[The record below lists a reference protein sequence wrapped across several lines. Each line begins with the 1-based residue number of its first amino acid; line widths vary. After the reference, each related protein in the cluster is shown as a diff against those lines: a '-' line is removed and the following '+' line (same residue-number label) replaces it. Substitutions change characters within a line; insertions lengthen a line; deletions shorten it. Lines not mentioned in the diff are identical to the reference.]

1 MLFRNKEC
9 IFKDSIVK
17 EEVYEFVKKQFLSVR
32 NVKPRMRFEKF
43 GSAFREEGIEW
54 NFFRKKMNDIGWV
67 MSKHYVFLSSE
78 NASVFQSLMDRV
90 VGCEVEEIPLK

>member
-32 NVKPRMRFEKF
+32 NVKPRMRFGNF
-43 GSAFREEGIEW
+43 GSAFREEGIGW
-54 NFFRKKMNDIGWV
+54 SFFRKKMNDVGRV

-90 VGCEVEEIPLK
+90 VDVKLKKFP

>member
-1 MLFRNKEC
+1 MSSREC
-9 IFKDSIVK
+9 VLKNLGVPLEKKALSGIF
-17 EEVYEFVKKQFLSVR
+17 
-32 NVKPRMRFEKF
+32 FE
-43 GSAFREEGIEW
+43 
-54 NFFRKKMNDIGWV
+54 KKMNDIGRV